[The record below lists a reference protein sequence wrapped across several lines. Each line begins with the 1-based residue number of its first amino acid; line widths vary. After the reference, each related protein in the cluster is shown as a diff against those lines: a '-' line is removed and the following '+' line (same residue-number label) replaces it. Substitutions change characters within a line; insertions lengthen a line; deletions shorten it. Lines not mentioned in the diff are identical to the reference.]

1 MRGLHLTLISLTA
14 LVAASCLISCGQEA
28 GAPRKPN
35 IVFVFA
41 DDHAYQAIGAYGSK
55 INKTPNIDRLAHEG
69 IRFDRCLVTN
79 SICAPA
85 RAVILSGKYSH
96 LNGVVDNRL
105 AFDGSQQTFPKL
117 LQGAGYQTAI
127 VGKWH
132 LKSDPTGFDY
142 WEVLPGQGD
151 YYNPD
156 FRTAAG
162 PARYEGHTTD
172 IITDLT
178 LDWLKEK
185 RDPGKPFMLMYQ
197 HKAPHRNWMP
207 GPEYLSMYDGESLPE
222 PETLFDDYS
231 HGRCPEDRRK
241 GATLDRALIG
251 SGFLKDKGESS

>member
-1 MRGLHLTLISLTA
+1 MRGLHLNVICLTA
-14 LVAASCLISCGQEA
+14 VAAALVFISCGPQASE
-28 GAPRKPN
+28 APRKPN
-35 IVFVFA
+35 ILFVFA
-41 DDHAYQAIGAYGSK
+41 DDHAYQAVSAYGSK
-55 INKTPNIDRLAHEG
+55 INKTPNIDRLAKEG

-85 RAVILSGKYSH
+85 RAVILSGRYSH

-105 AFDGSQQTFPKL
+105 AFNGSQQTFPKL

-162 PARYEGHTTD
+162 PA
-172 IITDLT
+172 L
-178 LDWLKEK
+178 
-185 RDPGKPFMLMYQ
+185 
-197 HKAPHRNWMP
+197 P
-207 GPEYLSMYDGESLPE
+207 GPYHRHHHRPHARLAQREARSRK
-222 PETLFDDYS
+222 TLHADVPAQSAAPQLDAGARISFDV
-231 HGRCPEDRRK
+231 RRRDF
-241 GATLDRALIG
+241 ARTRDAV
-251 SGFLKDKGESS
+251 